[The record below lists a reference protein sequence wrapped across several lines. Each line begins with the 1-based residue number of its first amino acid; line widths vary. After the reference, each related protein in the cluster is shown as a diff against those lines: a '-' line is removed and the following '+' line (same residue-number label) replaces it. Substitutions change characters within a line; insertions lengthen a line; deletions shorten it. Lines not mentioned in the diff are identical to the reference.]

1 MSRTMRHAVA
11 TSARAINIGL
21 IILTLLL
28 KDGWSMAEV
37 SLFLELTLD
46 LWHQARTIA
55 IDTAGIHL
63 HIVLF
68 SLQETLPIFAIT
80 DFDELD

>member
-1 MSRTMRHAVA
+1 
-11 TSARAINIGL
+11 
-21 IILTLLL
+21 
-28 KDGWSMAEV
+28 MAEV
-37 SLFLELTLD
+37 SLFLKFAFHLRANTR
-46 LWHQARTIA
+46 AIA
-55 IDTAGIHL
+55 VDTARIII

>member
-1 MSRTMRHAVA
+1 MTCSVRHAIA
-11 TSARAINIGL
+11 TPARALNVGP
-21 IILTLLL
+21 IILAFFL

-37 SLFLELTLD
+37 SLFLEFALYLRANTR
-46 LWHQARTIA
+46 AIA

>member
-1 MSRTMRHAVA
+1 
-11 TSARAINIGL
+11 
-21 IILTLLL
+21 
-28 KDGWSMAEV
+28 MAEV
-37 SLFLELTLD
+37 SLFLEFALY
-46 LWHQARTIA
+46 LWYQARTIA